1 MNLQILKKC
10 FKKLYPFGCK
20 LNSTRIILSAVL
32 GLKSKKVFFLH
43 FLGILLIKPN
53 LGSNKLESKQN
64 FPNKFSHFIYLINK
78 SLFRLKLSVFGWL
91 LFGYFVAE
99 GMSHRKGNLKRKKLK
114 TRGATAFDIF
124 NLKSNKRRFIYS
136 SFSYREKGTSHFN
149 YYNFLFKILN
159 WK

>member
-1 MNLQILKKC
+1 M
-10 FKKLYPFGCK
+10 FKKVYPLGCK
-20 LNSTRIILSAVL
+20 LNPTHMILSAAS
-32 GLKSKKVFFLH
+32 GLKRIKVFLR

-99 GMSHRKGNLKRKKLK
+99 GMSHRKGNLKRKRLK

-124 NLKSNKRRFIYS
+124 NLKSNKR
-136 SFSYREKGTSHFN
+136 
-149 YYNFLFKILN
+149 
-159 WK
+159 